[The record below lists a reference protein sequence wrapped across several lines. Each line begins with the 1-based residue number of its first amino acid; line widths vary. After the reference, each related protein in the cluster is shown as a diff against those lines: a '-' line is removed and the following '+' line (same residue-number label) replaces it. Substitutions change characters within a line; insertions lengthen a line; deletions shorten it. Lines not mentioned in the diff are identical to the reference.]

1 MKLDELI
8 RHHADV
14 ARQTVAGLEP
24 PAVAAITRTTG
35 RVWRLTL
42 AVAGLTVG
50 GAAIV
55 LLALLIFAGADD
67 VPITVPFQG
76 PPTTVDQGGATVT
89 TTMPIP
95 DELVLHG
102 VELQDEILADGA
114 VTWQELSR
122 AIEAEAQC
130 KIDNGMTGVT
140 WYVDPSGHSWGGGHT
155 EENPL
160 VESLCFYS
168 YVDRVISGG
177 PRWDTATGTAIAEGE
192 MRLAVSADW
201 VFVGFVNQEGM
212 ACYRVAPIV
221 DSWCSTEQ
229 EWAAAG
235 AFIWGSTWGSDPEA
249 WVYGLIDER
258 VARVALEFHSGA
270 TADAI
275 LIPASPFL
283 GFGGFIYGFDADSW
297 GLFTVITAYDTSGEA
312 VGRYDLRDDCG
323 NHIRPGFDARVEE
336 ICAP

>member
-24 PAVAAITRTTG
+24 PAVAAITGTTG

-42 AVAGLTVG
+42 AVAGLMVG
-50 GAAIV
+50 GGAIV
-55 LLALLIFAGADD
+55 LLAFLIFAGTDA

-76 PPTTVDQGGATVT
+76 PPTTVDQGATVT

-95 DELVLHG
+95 DELEPGG
-102 VELQDEILADGA
+102 VELRDEILADGA
-114 VTWQELSR
+114 VTWQEFRL

-130 KIDNGMTGVT
+130 KTDNGMSDVT
-140 WYVDPSGHSWGGGHT
+140 WYVEPDGRTWGGSYEG

-160 VESLCFYS
+160 VEGLCYYS
-168 YVDRVISGG
+168 YLDWISL
-177 PRWDTATGTAIAEGE
+177 DTPPDLAVPAEGE
-192 MRLAVSADW
+192 TRLAFSQDW
-201 VFVGFVNQEGM
+201 VFVGFANQEGM
-212 ACYRVAPIV
+212 RCYRVAPFV
-221 DSWCSTEQ
+221 DSWCPSAE
-229 EWAAAG
+229 EWAETG
-235 AFIWGSTWGSDPEA
+235 AFTWGGTWGSGPEA
-249 WVYGLIDER
+249 WLYGLTDEQ

-275 LIPASPFL
+275 LIPAPPFL

-297 GLFTVITAYDTSGEA
+297 GLFTVITAYDASDVV

-323 NHIRPGFDARVEE
+323 THIRPGFDARVEE
-336 ICAP
+336 VCSP